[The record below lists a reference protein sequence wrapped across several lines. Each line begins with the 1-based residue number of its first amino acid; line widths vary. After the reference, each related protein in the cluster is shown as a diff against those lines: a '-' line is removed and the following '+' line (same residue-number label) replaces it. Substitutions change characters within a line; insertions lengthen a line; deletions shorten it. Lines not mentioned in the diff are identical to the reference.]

1 MPNKSPARILRDV
14 KRITKFVS
22 QKRPKPSLSIT
33 FVNRIEIPPIPKPKL
48 SLSKIV
54 CIEFPPVPKS
64 SSNDNNEELKKQNDQ
79 LKHDVNVLNF
89 ILQSY
94 KKDET
99 NQDDVKPEV
108 NKHFEETRQESFKCD
123 YCYFEH
129 ASFEQMKRHRK
140 TFHNEDFSLL

>member
-64 SSNDNNEELKKQNDQ
+64 SSNDNNEEIKKQ
-79 LKHDVNVLNF
+79 
-89 ILQSY
+89 S
-94 KKDET
+94 
-99 NQDDVKPEV
+99 
-108 NKHFEETRQESFKCD
+108 
-123 YCYFEH
+123 
-129 ASFEQMKRHRK
+129 AK
-140 TFHNEDFSLL
+140 T